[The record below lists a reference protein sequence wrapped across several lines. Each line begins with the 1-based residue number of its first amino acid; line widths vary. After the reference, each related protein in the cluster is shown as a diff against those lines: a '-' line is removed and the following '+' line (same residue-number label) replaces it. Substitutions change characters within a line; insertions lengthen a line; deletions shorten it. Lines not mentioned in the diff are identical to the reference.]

1 MKGNAIL
8 MILAVAIAIGGG
20 IFMNQSFADE
30 TYSFSGLQAPKAC
43 VCSAPADLRTKA
55 NHFNRFQSGI
65 KANLEPTFLMTLY
78 NCQCGPLTC
87 AVTTQA
93 VSCIK

>member
-1 MKGNAIL
+1 MNWKIIL
-8 MILAVAIAIGGG
+8 LCTSLAVAIGGG
-20 IFMNQSFADE
+20 FFMTAGFAENYYTPQDYPE
-30 TYSFSGLQAPKAC
+30 PC
-43 VCSAPADLRTKA
+43 VCSAPSDLNTHA
-55 NHFNRFQSGI
+55 NHFNRYESSL
-65 KANLEPTFLMTLY
+65 KANLEPTFLMSLF